1 MAEKILIVDDD
12 LETLR
17 LVGLIL
23 ERGGYQIAAASSG
36 QQALTMAHSESP
48 NLIILDIM
56 MPEMDGYQVMK
67 NIRQDPAI
75 SNIPVL
81 MFTAKAGIEDKI
93 TGYET
98 GVDDYLTKPI
108 HPAELV
114 AHVKAVLSRAAS
126 KMKETQTNSTVMGF
140 LAARGG
146 LGVSTLVVNLAIA
159 LYNRT
164 QKFTAAVETIPGYS
178 SWAWELGHSDSE
190 GLNKILTTAP
200 EDITRNTVKNEL
212 ILTSFGIHLLMAS
225 PKLKDQETIN
235 NTPQYQAMLRELS
248 EMSEY
253 LLLDI
258 GSPGNPNWR
267 RILSTCNEAIVVVDP
282 DPTTMRRTKAL
293 LQEMES
299 LGFGKSRKITA
310 VAVNRARSDIQL
322 TLPQMQE
329 ALGTPIALL
338 MPPAPEMAYQAATRA
353 VPLSLVQPES
363 LLSQQFNRLAEI
375 LLASK

>member
-23 ERGGYQIAAASSG
+23 ERGGFQIVAASNG
-36 QQALTMAHSESP
+36 QQALTLAHSERP

-56 MPEMDGYQVMK
+56 MPDMDGYQVMK
-67 NIRQDPAI
+67 NIRQDTAI
-75 SNIPVL
+75 STIPVL

-126 KMKETQTNSTVMGF
+126 KAKTVQSDCTVMGF
-140 LAARGG
+140 MAARGG
-146 LGVSTLVVNLAIA
+146 LGVSTLVLNLAISI
-159 LYNRT
+159 YNKT
-164 QKFTAAVETIPGYS
+164 QKFTAAVETIPGYG

-190 GLNKILTTAP
+190 GLNKIITTTP
-200 EDITRNTVKNEL
+200 ENINRNLVKNEL
-212 ILTSFGIHLLMAS
+212 ILTTYGIHLLMAS
-225 PKLKDQETIN
+225 PKLKDQETSAN
-235 NTPQYQAMLRELS
+235 VAQLDALLRELTD
-248 EMSEY
+248 MSEY

-258 GSPGNPNWR
+258 GSPCNPNWR
-267 RILSTCNEAIVVVDP
+267 RILGICNEAVLVVDP
-282 DPTTMRRTKAL
+282 DPTTMRRTKAMM
-293 LQEMES
+293 QEMDS
-299 LGFGKSRKITA
+299 LGFGKSRKVTV

-329 ALGTPIALL
+329 ALGVPIALL
-338 MPPAPEMAYQAATRA
+338 MPPAPELAYQAATRS
-353 VPLSLVQPES
+353 VPLSVLQPES
-363 LLSQQFNRLAEI
+363 LLSQQFVRLAETI
-375 LLASK
+375 LAKK

>member
-23 ERGGYQIAAASSG
+23 ERGGYQIVAASNG
-36 QQALTMAHSESP
+36 QQALTLAHTETP

-56 MPEMDGYQVMK
+56 MPDMDGYQVMK
-67 NIRQDPAI
+67 SIRQDSAI
-75 SNIPVL
+75 STIPVL

-126 KMKETQTNSTVMGF
+126 KAKESESNCQVIGF
-140 LAARGG
+140 LAPRGG
-146 LGVSTLVVNLAIA
+146 LGVSTLVLNLAIA
-159 LYNRT
+159 IYNKT
-164 QKFTAAVETIPGYS
+164 QKFTVAAETIPAYG

-190 GLNKILTTAP
+190 GLNKILRTTA
-200 EDITRNTVKNEL
+200 ENINRNLVKNEL
-212 ILTSFGIHLLMAS
+212 ILTSYGIHMLMAS
-225 PKLKDQETIN
+225 PKLKEQELSGATA
-235 NTPQYQAMLRELS
+235 QLQAFLRELT

-258 GSPGNPNWR
+258 GSPCNPNWQ
-267 RILSTCNEAIVVVDP
+267 RILSTCNEAVIVVDP
-282 DPTTMRRTKAL
+282 DPTTMRRSKAL
-293 LQEMES
+293 LQEIETI
-299 LGFGKSRKITA
+299 GFGKSRKVTV

-329 ALGTPIALL
+329 ALGVPVTIL
-338 MPPAPEMAYQAATRA
+338 MPPAPELAYQAATRS
-353 VPLSLVQPES
+353 VPLSIAQPDS
-363 LLSQQFNRLAEI
+363 LISQQFLRLTDI
-375 LLASK
+375 LLTKK

>member
-114 AHVKAVLSRAAS
+114 AHVKAVLGRAAS

-235 NTPQYQAMLRELS
+235 NTPQYQALLRELT

-267 RILSTCNEAIVVVDP
+267 RILSTCNEAIVIVDP

>member
-23 ERGGYQIAAASSG
+23 ERGGYQIAAASNG
-36 QQALTMAHSESP
+36 QQALTLAHSESP
-48 NLIILDIM
+48 NLIILDVM

-67 NIRQDPAI
+67 SIRQDPAI
-75 SNIPVL
+75 SGIPVL

-126 KMKETQTNSTVMGF
+126 KIKETQTDCMVMGF

-200 EDITRNTVKNEL
+200 EDITRNSVKNEL

-267 RILSTCNEAIVVVDP
+267 RILSTCNEAVIVVDP

-293 LQEMES
+293 MQEMET

-329 ALGTPIALL
+329 ALGTPIAIL

-363 LLSQQFNRLAEI
+363 LLSQQFNRLAE
-375 LLASK
+375 LLLSSK

>member
-23 ERGGYQIAAASSG
+23 ERGGYQIAAASNG
-36 QQALTMAHSESP
+36 QQALTLAHSESP
-48 NLIILDIM
+48 NLIILDVM

-75 SNIPVL
+75 SGIPVL

-108 HPAELV
+108 HPAELM

-126 KMKETQTNSTVMGF
+126 KIKETQTDCMVMGF

-200 EDITRNTVKNEL
+200 EDITRNIVKNEL

-235 NTPQYQAMLRELS
+235 NTPQYQAMLRELA

-267 RILSTCNEAIVVVDP
+267 RILSTCNEAVVVVDP
-282 DPTTMRRTKAL
+282 DPTTMRRTKAMM
-293 LQEMES
+293 QEMET

-363 LLSQQFNRLAEI
+363 LLSQQFNRLAE
-375 LLASK
+375 LLLSSK

>member
-23 ERGGYQIAAASSG
+23 ERGGYQITAASNG
-36 QQALTMAHSESP
+36 QQALTLAHSEQP
-48 NLIILDIM
+48 NLIILDVM
-56 MPEMDGYQVMK
+56 MPDMDGYQVMK
-67 NIRQDPAI
+67 NIRQDNSI
-75 SNIPVL
+75 NTIPVL

-126 KMKETQTNSTVMGF
+126 KAKEIQSDCSVMGF
-140 LAARGG
+140 MAARGG
-146 LGVSTLVVNLAIA
+146 LGVSTLVLNLAIA
-159 LYNRT
+159 MFNKT
-164 QKFTAAVETIPGYS
+164 QKFTAAIETIPGYG

-190 GLNKILTTAP
+190 GLDKILKTAP
-200 EDITRNTVKNEL
+200 ENITRNSVKNEL
-212 ILTSFGIHLLMAS
+212 ILTTYGIHLLMAS
-225 PKLKDQETIN
+225 PKLKDQDIIN
-235 NTPQYQAMLRELS
+235 NAAQYQAFLRELT

-258 GSPGNPNWR
+258 GSPCNPNWR
-267 RILSTCNEAIVVVDP
+267 RILSMCNEAVIIVDP
-282 DPTTMRRTKAL
+282 DPTTMRRSKAL
-293 LQEMES
+293 LQEIDTF
-299 LGFGKSRKITA
+299 GFGKSRKVTA

-329 ALGTPIALL
+329 ALGIPVAIL
-338 MPPAPEMAYQAATRA
+338 MPPAPELAYQAATRS
-353 VPLSLVQPES
+353 VPLSLLQPES
-363 LLSQQFNRLAEI
+363 LLSQQFIRLADQ
-375 LLASK
+375 LLSKK

>member
-23 ERGGYQIAAASSG
+23 ERGGYQIAAASNG
-36 QQALTMAHSESP
+36 QQALTLAHSERP
-48 NLIILDIM
+48 DLIILDVM
-56 MPEMDGYQVMK
+56 MPDMDGYQVMK
-67 NIRQDPAI
+67 NIRQDSAI
-75 SNIPVL
+75 NTIPVL

-114 AHVKAVLSRAAS
+114 AHVKAVLGRAAN
-126 KMKETQTNSTVMGF
+126 KIKEPESDCTVIGF

-146 LGVSTLVVNLAIA
+146 LGVSTLVLNLAISI
-159 LYNRT
+159 YKKT
-164 QKFTAAVETIPGYS
+164 QKFVAAVETIPGYG

-190 GLNKILTTAP
+190 GLNKLLNTAA
-200 EDITRNTVKNEL
+200 ENINRNSVKNEL
-212 ILTSFGIHLLMAS
+212 ILTTYGIHLLMAS
-225 PKLKDQETIN
+225 PKLRDQETVN
-235 NTPQYQAMLRELS
+235 NTAQYQAFLRELT
-248 EMSEY
+248 EMSDF

-267 RILSTCNEAIVVVDP
+267 RILGMCNEAVIVIDP
-282 DPTTMRRTKAL
+282 DPATMRRTKSL
-293 LQEMES
+293 LQEIET
-299 LGFGKSRKITA
+299 LGFGKSRKVTP
-310 VAVNRARSDIQL
+310 VAINRARSDIQL

-329 ALGTPIALL
+329 ALGIPVAIL
-338 MPPAPEMAYQAATRA
+338 MPPAPELAYQAATRST
-353 VPLSLVQPES
+353 PLSLLQPDS
-363 LLSQQFNRLAEI
+363 LLSQQFIRLTDLI
-375 LLASK
+375 LTKK

>member
-126 KMKETQTNSTVMGF
+126 KMKETQTNSTIMGF

>member
-23 ERGGYQIAAASSG
+23 ERGGFQIVAASNG
-36 QQALTMAHSESP
+36 QQALTLAHSERP

-56 MPEMDGYQVMK
+56 MPDMDGYQVMK
-67 NIRQDPAI
+67 NIRQDTAI
-75 SNIPVL
+75 STIPVL

-126 KMKETQTNSTVMGF
+126 KAKTVQSDCTVMGF
-140 LAARGG
+140 MASRGG
-146 LGVSTLVVNLAIA
+146 LGVSTLVLNLAISI
-159 LYNRT
+159 YNKT
-164 QKFTAAVETIPGYS
+164 QKFTAAVETIPGYG

-190 GLNKILTTAP
+190 GLNKIITTTP
-200 EDITRNTVKNEL
+200 ENINRNLVKNEL
-212 ILTSFGIHLLMAS
+212 ILTTYGIHLLMAS
-225 PKLKDQETIN
+225 PKLKDQETSAN
-235 NTPQYQAMLRELS
+235 VAQLDALLRELTD
-248 EMSEY
+248 MSEY

-258 GSPGNPNWR
+258 GSPCNPNWR
-267 RILSTCNEAIVVVDP
+267 RILGICNEAVLVVDP
-282 DPTTMRRTKAL
+282 DPTTMRRTKAMM
-293 LQEMES
+293 QEMDS
-299 LGFGKSRKITA
+299 LGFGKSRKVTV

-329 ALGTPIALL
+329 ALGVPIALL
-338 MPPAPEMAYQAATRA
+338 MPPAPELAYQAATRS
-353 VPLSLVQPES
+353 VPLSVLQPES
-363 LLSQQFNRLAEI
+363 LLSQQFVRLAETI
-375 LLASK
+375 LAKK

>member
-23 ERGGYQIAAASSG
+23 ERGGYQIVAASNG
-36 QQALTMAHSESP
+36 QQALTLAHTESP
-48 NLIILDIM
+48 NLIILDVM
-56 MPEMDGYQVMK
+56 MPDMDGYQVMK
-67 NIRQDPAI
+67 NIRQDNAI
-75 SNIPVL
+75 SGIPVL

-126 KMKETQTNSTVMGF
+126 KAKESESNCTVLGF
-140 LAARGG
+140 LSPRGG
-146 LGVSTLVVNLAIA
+146 LGVSTLVLNLAISI
-159 LYNRT
+159 YNKT
-164 QKFTAAVETIPGYS
+164 QKFTVAAETIPAFG

-190 GLNKILTTAP
+190 GLNKILKTNV
-200 EDITRNTVKNEL
+200 ENINRNLVKNEL
-212 ILTSFGIHLLMAS
+212 ILTTYGIHMLMAS
-225 PKLKDQETIN
+225 PKLKDLELNDATAQL
-235 NTPQYQAMLRELS
+235 QAFLRELT

-258 GSPGNPNWR
+258 GSPCNPNWQ
-267 RILSTCNEAIVVVDP
+267 RILSTCNEAVIVVDP
-282 DPTTMRRTKAL
+282 DPTTMRRAKAL
-293 LQEMES
+293 LQEIEP
-299 LGFGKSRKITA
+299 LGFGKSRKVSV

-329 ALGTPIALL
+329 ALGAPIAIL
-338 MPPAPEMAYQAATRA
+338 MPPAPELAHQAATRM
-353 VPLSLVQPES
+353 VPLSTLQPDS
-363 LLSQQFNRLAEI
+363 LISQQFIRLTDV
-375 LLASK
+375 LLTKK

>member
-23 ERGGYQIAAASSG
+23 ERGGYQIVAASNG
-36 QQALTMAHSESP
+36 QQALTLAHTETP

-56 MPEMDGYQVMK
+56 MPDMDGYQVMK
-67 NIRQDPAI
+67 SIRQDTAI
-75 SNIPVL
+75 STIPVL

-126 KMKETQTNSTVMGF
+126 KAKESESNCQVIGF
-140 LAARGG
+140 LAPRGG
-146 LGVSTLVVNLAIA
+146 LGVSTLVLNLAIA
-159 LYNRT
+159 IYNKT
-164 QKFTAAVETIPGYS
+164 QKFTVAAETIPAYG

-190 GLNKILTTAP
+190 GLNKILKTAA
-200 EDITRNTVKNEL
+200 ENINRNLVKNEL
-212 ILTSFGIHLLMAS
+212 ILTSYGIHMLMAS
-225 PKLKDQETIN
+225 PKLKDQELSGATA
-235 NTPQYQAMLRELS
+235 QLQAFLRELT

-258 GSPGNPNWR
+258 GSPCNPNWQ
-267 RILSTCNEAIVVVDP
+267 RILSTCNEAVIVVDP
-282 DPTTMRRTKAL
+282 DPTTMRRSKAL
-293 LQEMES
+293 LQEIEAI
-299 LGFGKSRKITA
+299 GFGKSRKVTV

-329 ALGTPIALL
+329 ALGVPVAIL
-338 MPPAPEMAYQAATRA
+338 MPPAPELAYQAATRS
-353 VPLSLVQPES
+353 VPLSIAQPDS
-363 LLSQQFNRLAEI
+363 LISQQFLRLTDF
-375 LLASK
+375 LLTKK

>member
-1 MAEKILIVDDD
+1 
-12 LETLR
+12 
-17 LVGLIL
+17 
-23 ERGGYQIAAASSG
+23 
-36 QQALTMAHSESP
+36 
-48 NLIILDIM
+48 M

-126 KMKETQTNSTVMGF
+126 KMKETQTDCTVMGF

-146 LGVSTLVVNLAIA
+146 LGVSTLVINLAIA

-200 EDITRNTVKNEL
+200 EDITRNSVKNEL

-235 NTPQYQAMLRELS
+235 NTPQYQAMLRDLA

-267 RILSTCNEAIVVVDP
+267 RILSTCNEAVVVVDP

-293 LQEMES
+293 MEEMET
-299 LGFGKSRKITA
+299 LGFGKSRRMTA

-363 LLSQQFNRLAEI
+363 LLSQQFSRLAEV
-375 LLASK
+375 LLANK

>member
-23 ERGGYQIAAASSG
+23 ERGGYQIAAASNG
-36 QQALTMAHSESP
+36 QQALTLAHSESP
-48 NLIILDIM
+48 NLIILDVM

-67 NIRQDPAI
+67 SIRQDPAI
-75 SNIPVL
+75 SGIPVL

-126 KMKETQTNSTVMGF
+126 KIKETQTDCMVMGF

-200 EDITRNTVKNEL
+200 EDITRNSVKNEL

-267 RILSTCNEAIVVVDP
+267 RILSTCNEAVIVVDP

-293 LQEMES
+293 MQEMET

-329 ALGTPIALL
+329 ALGIPIALL

-363 LLSQQFNRLAEI
+363 LLSQQFNRLAE
-375 LLASK
+375 LLLSSK

>member
-23 ERGGYQIAAASSG
+23 ERGGFQIVAASNG
-36 QQALTMAHSESP
+36 QQALTLAHSERP

-56 MPEMDGYQVMK
+56 MPDMDGYQVMK
-67 NIRQDPAI
+67 NIRQDTAI
-75 SNIPVL
+75 STIPVL

-126 KMKETQTNSTVMGF
+126 KAKTVQSDCTVMGF
-140 LAARGG
+140 MAARGG
-146 LGVSTLVVNLAIA
+146 LGVSTLVLNLAIS
-159 LYNRT
+159 LYNKT
-164 QKFTAAVETIPGYS
+164 QKFTAAVETIPGYG

-190 GLNKILTTAP
+190 GLNKIITTTP
-200 EDITRNTVKNEL
+200 ENINRNLVKNEL
-212 ILTSFGIHLLMAS
+212 ILTTYGIHLLMAS
-225 PKLKDQETIN
+225 PKLKDQETSAN
-235 NTPQYQAMLRELS
+235 VAQLDALLRELTD
-248 EMSEY
+248 MSEY

-258 GSPGNPNWR
+258 GSPCNPNWR
-267 RILSTCNEAIVVVDP
+267 RILGICNEAVLVVDP
-282 DPTTMRRTKAL
+282 DPTTMRRTKAMM
-293 LQEMES
+293 QEMDS
-299 LGFGKSRKITA
+299 LGFGKSRKVTV

-329 ALGTPIALL
+329 ALGVPIALL
-338 MPPAPEMAYQAATRA
+338 MPPAPELAYQAATRS
-353 VPLSLVQPES
+353 VPLSVLQPES
-363 LLSQQFNRLAEI
+363 LLSQQFVRLAETI
-375 LLASK
+375 LAKK

>member
-23 ERGGYQIAAASSG
+23 ERGGYQIAAASNG
-36 QQALTMAHSESP
+36 QQALTLAHSERP
-48 NLIILDIM
+48 NLIILDVM
-56 MPEMDGYQVMK
+56 MPDMDGYQVMK
-67 NIRQDPAI
+67 SIRQDSAI

-114 AHVKAVLSRAAS
+114 AHVKAVLGRAAS
-126 KMKETQTNSTVMGF
+126 KMKESEADCTVIGF
-140 LAARGG
+140 LAPRGG
-146 LGVSTLVVNLAIA
+146 LGVSTLVLNLAISI
-159 LYNRT
+159 YNKT
-164 QKFTAAVETIPGYS
+164 QKFVAAVETIPGYS

-200 EDITRNTVKNEL
+200 ENITRNSVKNEL
-212 ILTSFGIHLLMAS
+212 ILTSFGIHLLMSS

-235 NTPQYQAMLRELS
+235 NTPQYQAMLRELT
-248 EMSEY
+248 EMSEF

-267 RILSTCNEAIVVVDP
+267 RILSTCNEVVIVVDP

-293 LQEMES
+293 LQEIET
-299 LGFGKSRKITA
+299 LGFGKSRKVTC
-310 VAVNRARSDIQL
+310 VAINRARSDIQL

-329 ALGTPIALL
+329 AIGLPIALL
-338 MPPAPEMAYQAATRA
+338 MPPAPEMAYQAATRS
-353 VPLSLVQPES
+353 VPFSLLQPDS
-363 LLSQQFNRLAEI
+363 LLSQQFLRLTDI
-375 LLASK
+375 LLAKK